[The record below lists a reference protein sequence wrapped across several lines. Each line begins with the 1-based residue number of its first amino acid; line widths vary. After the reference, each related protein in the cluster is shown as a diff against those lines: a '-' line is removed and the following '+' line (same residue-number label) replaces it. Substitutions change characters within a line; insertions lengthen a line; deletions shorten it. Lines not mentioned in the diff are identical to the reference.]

1 LLGRRA
7 RKAEEVQIEEQRVRP
22 RPAWSSLHIPPF
34 PQIAVRV
41 LQLAANERTPMR
53 EFGELINSDPAF
65 SGEVLTI
72 SNSALYARRTPVTSV
87 TEAISVLGTQCL
99 KGLCLTIGVRKY
111 LGATRGYDSLRS
123 IWRHSLATALIAE
136 RLALVG
142 LMNKDAAYTAGIMH
156 DIGRLAMAVIQPAD
170 YVELLETHRGSVLSA
185 LVAERELFG
194 FDHCE
199 AGRRLIATWKLPSD
213 FEGIVSQHH
222 IARRKGDP
230 WQLVDLINVSCRM
243 ADATGFAV
251 FSGCETVPYG
261 DLLEELPARERAKFC
276 AEPAK
281 LAAEVRGKIE
291 ALEAL

>member
-1 LLGRRA
+1 
-7 RKAEEVQIEEQRVRP
+7 
-22 RPAWSSLHIPPF
+22 
-34 PQIAVRV
+34 
-41 LQLAANERTPMR
+41 MR

-170 YVELLETHRGSVLSA
+170 YAELLETHRGSVLSA
-185 LVAERELFG
+185 LLAERELFG